1 MVVTLLRRFQMY
13 SRVLGLTTTGF
24 ILAYGT
30 VGAFAQSQTTPNQ
43 ISNKRNRIRAR
54 KARARWAPA

>member
-1 MVVTLLRRFQMY
+1 MY
-13 SRVLGLTTTGF
+13 SRVLGLTTSGF